1 VVCDGKEMIPL
12 KCIQCDIDIEDADAA
27 FCEKCLKL
35 GPKDKLKK
43 LIRKGEVNG

>member
-1 VVCDGKEMIPL
+1 MIPL
-12 KCIQCDIDIEDADAA
+12 KCIQCDINIEDTDVA
-27 FCEKCLKL
+27 FCEKCLKR